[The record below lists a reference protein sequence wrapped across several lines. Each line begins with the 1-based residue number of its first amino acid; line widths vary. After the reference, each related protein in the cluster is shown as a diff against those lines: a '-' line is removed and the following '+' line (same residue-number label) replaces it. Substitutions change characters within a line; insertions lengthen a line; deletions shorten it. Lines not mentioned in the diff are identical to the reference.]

1 MNSLLKTLSVMMLIG
16 TAVAPAQKA
25 SPLSTLV
32 TAELSFA
39 RTSDERGM
47 DSAFIAFL
55 AADAVIFRPHP
66 VNGQDWFRSHSA
78 PPILLTWTPG
88 FAEVSVTGELGY
100 TTGPWMARA
109 KGDTAAPAAYGD
121 FVTIW
126 KKKGDAWKVK
136 LDLGISHPAPVRAA
150 HLDLPAD
157 KGGPS
162 VLVRPDSG
170 FMATEWSK
178 LREREKGAFGD
189 SLHPVPASNFIP
201 LLGAGVRILR
211 PGHLPIVGSDSV
223 RGFLNAQSGRFFRSS
238 LGGEISRGAD
248 LGYTYGAFRSRG
260 KDQVNAAEGYYLTI
274 WKKEGK
280 GDWKIALDLQAGGK
294 K

>member
-1 MNSLLKTLSVMMLIG
+1 MKNLLKSLSILILVCA
-16 TAVAPAQKA
+16 AVAPAQKA

-32 TAELSFA
+32 NAELSFA
-39 RTSDERGM
+39 RTSGEKGM

-66 VNGQDWFRSHSA
+66 VNGQDWFRSHPA
-78 PPILLTWTPG
+78 PPIKLTWTPG
-88 FAEVSVTGELGY
+88 YADVSVTGELGY
-100 TTGPWMARA
+100 TTGPWMARD
-109 KGDTAAPAAYGD
+109 KGDTTAPAAYGE

-126 KKKGDAWKVK
+126 KKSGDAWKVK

-150 HLDLPAD
+150 RLDLPAD
-157 KGGPS
+157 KSGPS

-170 FMATEWSK
+170 YLAAEWSE
-178 LREREKGAFGD
+178 LRGRERAAFGD
-189 SLHPVPASNFIP
+189 SLHPVPALNFIP
-201 LLGAGVRILR
+201 LLGAGVRMLR

-223 RGFLNAQSGRFFRSS
+223 REFLNAQSGKFSRSF
-238 LGGEISRGAD
+238 LGGNISRGGD
-248 LGYTYGAFRSRG
+248 LGYTYGAYRSRG
-260 KDQVNAAEGYYLTI
+260 EDQTSTTEGYYLTV

-280 GDWKIALDLQAGGK
+280 GEWNIVLDLQAGGK